1 MLLHSCHHTQVWHVF
16 SNSRWDHCK
25 CLQSVVKRQH
35 SAFWKSDELWSW
47 FLDYFTCYLSTAAS
61 GLHPLDSFSQMHAQR
76 SADVWQPACPVR
88 NKTFCVYRIFR
99 AEGAFWQTPIALPDP
114 TRKAREPE
122 RFHKPAGPL
131 TARHGSANSEVIEMY
146 CVSYLTQVYFKV
158 YL

>member
-16 SNSRWDHCK
+16 SNSLWDHCV
-25 CLQSVVKRQH
+25 CRVLYRGNIVH
-35 SAFWKSDELWSW
+35 SENQMCYEAGFWTILR
-47 FLDYFTCYLSTAAS
+47 YLPTAAS

-76 SADVWQPACPVR
+76 SADVWRPACPVR

-99 AEGAFWQTPIALPDP
+99 AAGAFWQAPIALPDP
-114 TRKAREPE
+114 MRKAREPE

-131 TARHGSANSEVIEMY
+131 TAHHGSVNSEIIEMS